1 LGNVSVI
8 PYSTGPGIDY
18 RWYTGEEALISPR

>member
-1 LGNVSVI
+1 VSVI